1 MTHLDTIKNQTILLQ
16 TSNHPTPHLETEL
29 EIMERLL
36 QQGNTIYWIICQGD
50 FQVWWIR

>member
-1 MTHLDTIKNQTILLQ
+1 MNHLDTIKNQTILLQ

-36 QQGNTIYWIICQGD
+36 QQGNTIYLCFDAQYSFNII
-50 FQVWWIR
+50 